1 MRMNWKRLLAF
12 LLCLLMLGTAFPAFT
27 AAAEDL
33 ELIPIID
40 ESDEFDP
47 DDEIAVI
54 DEDLLTPPEDQLD
67 PLGSKPTITTQ
78 PSSVTKSAGE
88 TAKFTVKASGA
99 TKYQWY
105 YRKTSDG
112 EWKKS
117 GMSSATSATLSI
129 TATEAR
135 NGFQFCCRVANSYGH
150 VYTKA
155 VTLTVASKPVV
166 TTQPKNV
173 TMTKGYTAKFTVKAS
188 GATKYQW
195 YYRKTSSSEW
205 NKSTMDSATSAT
217 LSVTAT
223 DARNGFQ
230 FRCRVSSSGGYVY
243 TNAVTLTVTNK
254 PVITS
259 QPKSATATQGGGVDF
274 KVKAVGATSY
284 QWYYRKTSDGEW
296 KKSTMSSA
304 TSATLTTT
312 ATMAR
317 NGFQYRCRLYN
328 SSTGGYRYTNVV
340 TLTVVE
346 VPPFITTQPKNVT
359 ITEGQTASFTV
370 GAEYADSYQWYW
382 WKEKTSEWVKVAS
395 APSTS
400 ATLTFTDVDYNWNG
414 YLFCCLVSNGAGG
427 TWTDN
432 VMLTVSGRIAPTIK
446 ANPKSVSITE
456 GQSATFSVTARHA
469 ASYQWY
475 WYKASTNEWVKVA
488 SVPSTSSTLQFTDV
502 PLSWNGYKFF
512 CKVTNSAGSISST
525 YATLT
530 IANRA
535 TPVITTQP
543 KNVTVETGTRATFT
557 LSAKYADAYTWYWRE
572 NSSSSWNEISSVNS
586 RTIYYDNVSAG
597 WNGYQFRCKVSNSE
611 HYAYSN
617 TVTLTVTPRYRAL
630 LVGEVN
636 FNSGEVAT
644 RNRGDVTNLTAMFNE
659 VQGPTGGSYTVTT
672 AFDLDKA
679 GLTQAITD
687 AFSGADEND
696 VSFFFIA
703 THGATGYSSGE
714 KAGQLSLIGKTQAE
728 YMTIQELADCLKAV
742 PGKVIVVLGSCGS
755 GAAIV
760 ENGAPLTEEQID
772 ANEIAFN
779 DAVISAFEEADR
791 QFAAENGWVVANT
804 GELRDSKFYVLTAAR
819 HREMSWGFEYDGGS
833 PDGYNHFPY
842 YIYYGAIGS
851 KPADADG
858 NGTITL
864 NEMYNYVYTHA
875 LGPYYQEHDPTAY
888 YQHAQVYPENSSYAL
903 FK

>member
-40 ESDEFDP
+40 ETDEFDP

-230 FRCRVSSSGGYVY
+230 FRCRVSGSGGYVY

-328 SSTGGYRYTNVV
+328 SSSGGYRYTNVV

-400 ATLTFTDVDYNWNG
+400 ATLSFTDVDYNWNG
-414 YLFCCLVSNGAGG
+414 YLFCCLVSNGAGD

-502 PLSWNGYKFF
+502 PYSWNGYKFF

-535 TPVITTQP
+535 TPVIMTQP

-617 TVTLTVTPRYRAL
+617 TVTLTVTPNYVRYRAL

-636 FNSGEVAT
+636 FHSEDPAT
-644 RNRGDVTNLTAMFNE
+644 RFGNDVDNMSTMLQSVRGA
-659 VQGPTGGSYTVTT
+659 TGGYYTCTVRK
-672 AFDLDKA
+672 DLSKA
-679 GLTQAITD
+679 GLENAISTTFAD
-687 AFSGADEND
+687 ADEND
-696 VSFFFIA
+696 VSLIFIQ
-703 THGATGYSSGE
+703 THGAIDYASGVH
-714 KAGQLSLIGKTQAE
+714 AGELLLIGETADE
-728 YMTIQELADCLKAV
+728 FMTFEELAACLSNV
-742 PGKVIVVLGSCGS
+742 PGKIIVFLGSCGS
-755 GAAIV
+755 GAAILS
-760 ENGAPLTEEQID
+760 NGEGTA
-772 ANEIAFN
+772 ANELDAEAFN
-779 DAVISAFEEADR
+779 EAVIRAFAEAE
-791 QFAAENGWVVANT
+791 AALPVSNT
-804 GELRDSKFYVLTAAR
+804 GELRDPKFYVLTAAM
-819 HREMSWGFEYDGGS
+819 HQEMSWGYEDYLGNPGFTLFGTHIIEGLTG
-833 PDGYNHFPY
+833 N
-842 YIYYGAIGS
+842 

-864 NEMYNYVYTHA
+864 NELFTYV
-875 LGPYYQEHDPTAY
+875 HDKVLDDCPIYWKETGLYY
-888 YQHAQVYPENSSYAL
+888 YQHVQVYPENSSYAL